1 MTAALSL
8 RTGRSMRR
16 GSSLVVA
23 GARWLMLRRPA
34 AGDGRLSGSPRLLL
48 SSGGGA
54 TAGWAPAAGSVSGLS
69 PANVLPLGAL
79 AKICRL
85 PGAFSVVTIGVA
97 AVASMA
103 LSVMAVDGFSSD
115 SGGCGARS
123 RMRCLP
129 TRPIARQEEKPE
141 PAVPAVLRRQRR
153 THCRRRGPPSTRRL
167 WLRPMAP
174 RRAVRRRQTPPRHLA
189 RLWVPQGPVVPT
201 RRSQRRIR
209 NAGLRPRLQPRR
221 WKLRL
226 PYRRTIATA
235 LQPPA
240 GERWDRG

>member
-1 MTAALSL
+1 MTASLSL

-23 GARWLMLRRPA
+23 GARWLMLRRAA
-34 AGDGRLSGSPRLLL
+34 AGDGRLSGSRRVLL

-69 PANVLPLGAL
+69 PANVSPLGAL

-115 SGGCGARS
+115 SGGCGGEKSDAVSADEAHCPTGREAGAGSSGGIAAPTANTTSASRS
-123 RMRCLP
+123 ALHS
-129 TRPIARQEEKPE
+129 ASL
-141 PAVPAVLRRQRR
+141 V
-153 THCRRRGPPSTRRL
+153 
-167 WLRPMAP
+167 AP
-174 RRAVRRRQTPPRHLA
+174 DGTATAVRRRQTPPRHLA
-189 RLWVPQGPVVPT
+189 RLWVPQAPAVPA
-201 RRSQRRIR
+201 RRSERRIR

-221 WKLRL
+221 WTLRL